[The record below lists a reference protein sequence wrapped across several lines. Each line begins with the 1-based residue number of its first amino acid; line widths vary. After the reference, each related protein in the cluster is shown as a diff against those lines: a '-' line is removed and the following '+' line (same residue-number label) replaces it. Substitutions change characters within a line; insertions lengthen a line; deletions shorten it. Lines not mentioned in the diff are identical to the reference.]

1 MQNCNTSCLVWISNV
16 FFKQK
21 SVKKTETLNAIKFH
35 STKGVPAY
43 ISVDRL
49 VGQNENTTSHQLN
62 MN

>member
-1 MQNCNTSCLVWISNV
+1 MQKCNTSCFVWISH

-21 SVKKTETLNAIKFH
+21 LVKMETLNAIKFH

-49 VGQNENTTSHQLN
+49 IGQNENTTSHQLN